1 MNDDDFKL
9 DIEDEEVYNLKDFE
23 PDGTDYQ
30 QNKLSNSLDLIYSLI
45 SEEIKTHEKNC
56 IVGIYLKTQET
67 IILKPKGNFFR
78 DFGYSKTLNGN
89 IYVFLNKLES
99 LYLLQRGNLI
109 IYLGNEKFN
118 HYLDGYINNFNVNEL
133 YSLNLQ
139 HFYSFLC
146 SSDLK
151 KYQVFAYLKR
161 LGYLIKEYD
170 GLKNHPPPI
179 FQIGVQDKSMYQDI
193 FTKGFRDKHYFGY
206 KEIFERLRVIPSAQ
220 NFESLQKNYESDFEI
235 HFNVWKPRNNFSKKN
250 LPVPDF
256 MICMVDEFPKIN
268 DVYSLLNKVIKPEKK
283 SDTKPKSNKVQTRNN
298 LKKDKEKTERD
309 KERERERERD
319 FKLKNNG
326 RNVILAKVDNGVN
339 FISLSEMDF
348 ESVSL
353 Y

>member
-30 QNKLSNSLDLIYSLI
+30 HNKLSNSLDLIYSLI

-56 IVGIYLKTQET
+56 VIGIYLKTQET

-78 DFGYSKTLNGN
+78 DFGYSKSINGN
-89 IYVFLNKLES
+89 SYVFLNKLES

-118 HYLDGYINNFNVNEL
+118 HYLNGYINNFNVTEL
-133 YSLNLQ
+133 YSLNIQ
-139 HFYSFLC
+139 HFYSFLT
-146 SSDLK
+146 SFEIK
-151 KYQVFAYLKR
+151 KYQVLAYLKR

-170 GLKNHPPPI
+170 GLKNHQPPI
-179 FQIGVQDKSMYQDI
+179 YNIGFQDKSLYQDV

-206 KEIFERLRVIPSAQ
+206 KEIFERLRVIPSTQ
-220 NFESLQKNYESDFEI
+220 NFESLHKHYDSEMKI

-250 LPVPDF
+250 LPIPDF
-256 MICMVDEFPKIN
+256 MICMVDEFPKIT
-268 DVYSLLNKVIKPEKK
+268 DVYSLLNKVIKPPK
-283 SDTKPKSNKVQTRNN
+283 SEKPKSNKSQKPNDR
-298 LKKDKEKTERD
+298 EKTERE
-309 KERERERERD
+309 KERERDKERD
-319 FKLKNNG
+319 FKLKNSG
-326 RNVILAKVDNGVN
+326 RSIILAKVDNGVN
-339 FISLSEMDF
+339 FISLSELDF
-348 ESVSL
+348 KLVSL